1 MATYTTPYTTSEID
15 KLPVSIDD
23 IRTVNELYLDDESK
37 TEISNITGLSYYTIG
52 RIISSIESGLFDD
65 ILTDNPIT
73 STNNGGGTVINGG
86 VTVEI
91 HNYYNNTTETIN
103 TPPKPVKRVTPTA
116 LSNWSKKIRA
126 RDNYTCICCGK
137 YDKAHMEAHH
147 IKPKSLF
154 PDLALDE
161 DNGVC
166 ICQSCHKK
174 YNNRYTPKDQNLASF
189 IRFISL
195 GG

>member
-1 MATYTTPYTTSEID
+1 MATYTTPYTTNEID
-15 KLPVSIDD
+15 KLPISIED
-23 IRTVNELYLDDESK
+23 IRTVNELYQDESK
-37 TEISNITGLSYYTIG
+37 TEIANITGLSYYTVG

-65 ILTDNPIT
+65 LLTDNNT
-73 STNNGGGTVINGG
+73 SNNGGTVINGG
-86 VTVEI
+86 ITVEI
-91 HNYYNNTTETIN
+91 HNYYNNTTETTN
-103 TPPKPVKRVTPTA
+103 TTPVKRASPTS
-116 LSNWSKKIRA
+116 LSNWSKKVRA

-137 YDKAHMEAHH
+137 YDKEHMEAHH

-174 YNNRYTPKDQNLASF
+174 YNNKFLPKDQNLASF